1 MDAIDSAAWRR
12 VPLAEAVLTL
22 WRFAVGQEQL
32 ENLFQ
37 RLRQRSYTKIL
48 AFHVLVQLMHD
59 ALLVYRGSGRE
70 SFEHAKEDGQLLV
83 SIQAAFGKLRR
94 VPIGLS
100 EGFLAECTDRLRE
113 VFPKT
118 ALRKAPASLREF
130 RVSVLDGKAIKHV
143 AKRLKPLRG
152 QSGGVLGGRVLVAMD
167 FESGL
172 AVVMRADRDGDAN
185 DVKFVPEVL
194 PEVRRR
200 FAGPRLW
207 LADRQFADLVQTV
220 YFTEENDHFLVR
232 YNKKLRFHEDSS
244 GKPHQ
249 GRDVLGRRFVEDW
262 GWIGGPKDKR
272 RRPVRRITLSR
283 PGEDDIVL
291 LTDLLDAET
300 YPASDLLALYAERW
314 SIERM
319 FQQVTEVFHLETLI
333 GGSPEATV
341 FQFSFC
347 LVLYNMIQVVRA
359 CIATTDRRNP
369 TTISTEKLF
378 VDVERELTACTVLWD
393 VERWTARVDR
403 PWRAKEV
410 QSHLRELL
418 RDVWTDRWLKAK
430 TYRRRPHP
438 VVPRLGVHVSVHR
451 VLLEA
456 KQKRTAPRR
465 Q

>member
-1 MDAIDSAAWRR
+1 MDAIDLAAWRR

-22 WRFAVGQEQL
+22 FRFAVSQEEL
-32 ENLFQ
+32 EDLFQ
-37 RLRQRSYTKIL
+37 RLRGRCYTKIL
-48 AFHVLVQLMHD
+48 DFHLLVQLTHD
-59 ALLVYRGSGRE
+59 ALLVYRGSGRQ
-70 SFEHAKEDGQLLV
+70 SFEHAKEDGRLSV

-94 VPIGLS
+94 VPVELS
-100 EGFLAECTDRLRE
+100 EGFMAECTDRLRQ

-118 ALRKAPASLREF
+118 ALKGVPESLRAF
-130 RVSVLDGKAIKHV
+130 RVGVLDGKAIKHV

-167 FESGL
+167 FQSGL

-207 LADRQFADLVQTV
+207 VADRQFADLVQTA
-220 YFTEENDHFLVR
+220 YFTQEDDHFLVR
-232 YNKKLRFHEDSS
+232 YNKKLHFHEDSS
-244 GKPHQ
+244 CKPRE
-249 GRDVLGRRFVEDW
+249 GRDALGRKYVEDW

-272 RRPVRRITLSR
+272 RRRVRRITLSR

-291 LTDLLDAET
+291 LTDLLDGQQ
-300 YPASDLLALYAERW
+300 YPAADLLALYAERW
-314 SIERM
+314 SIEQM

-341 FQFSFC
+341 FQFAFC
-347 LVLYNMIQVVRA
+347 LVLYNMIQVIRA
-359 CIATTDRRNP
+359 SIAALEQREPN
-369 TTISTEKLF
+369 TISTEKLF
-378 VDVERELTACTVLWD
+378 LDVERELTACTVLWD
-393 VERWTARVDR
+393 AEQWAARVDR

-410 QSHLRELL
+410 RSRLGELL
-418 RDVWTDRWLKAK
+418 RHVWTDRWIKARS
-430 TYRRRPHP
+430 YRRRPHP

-451 VLLEA
+451 ILLEA
-456 KQKRTAPRR
+456 KEKRAVPRR

>member
-1 MDAIDSAAWRR
+1 MDAIDSRAWRR
-12 VPLAEAVLTL
+12 VPLAETVLTL
-22 WRFAVGQEQL
+22 FRFAVAQEEL

-37 RLRQRSYTKIL
+37 RLRGRCYTKIL
-48 AFHVLVQLMHD
+48 HFHLLVQLMHD
-59 ALLVYRGSGRE
+59 ALLVYRGSGRQ
-70 SFEHAKEDGQLLV
+70 SFEHAKEDGQLSV

-94 VPIGLS
+94 VPLPLS
-100 EGFLAECTDRLRE
+100 EGFLAECTDRLRQ

-118 ALRKAPASLREF
+118 ALKEVPESLRAF
-130 RVSVLDGKAIKHV
+130 RVNVLDGKAIKHV

-207 LADRQFADLVQTV
+207 VADRQFADLVQTA

-244 GKPHQ
+244 CEPWKGQ
-249 GRDVLGRRFVEDW
+249 DVSGRRYTEDW

-272 RRPVRRITLSR
+272 RRRVRRITLTR
-283 PGEDDIVL
+283 PGEDAIVL
-291 LTDLLDAET
+291 LTDLLDAEE
-300 YPASDLLALYAERW
+300 YPAADLLALYAERW

-341 FQFSFC
+341 FQFAFC

-359 CIATTDRRNP
+359 SIAAIERRDP
-369 TTISTEKLF
+369 DTISTEKLF

-393 VERWTARVDR
+393 AEQWAARVDR
-403 PWRAKEV
+403 PWRANEV
-410 QSHLRELL
+410 KSRLRELL
-418 RDVWTDRWLKAK
+418 HHVWTDRWIKAK
-430 TYRRRPHP
+430 SYRRRPHP
-438 VVPRLGVHVSVHR
+438 EVPRLGVHVSVHR
-451 VLLEA
+451 ILLEA
-456 KQKRTAPRR
+456 KEKRAVHKR